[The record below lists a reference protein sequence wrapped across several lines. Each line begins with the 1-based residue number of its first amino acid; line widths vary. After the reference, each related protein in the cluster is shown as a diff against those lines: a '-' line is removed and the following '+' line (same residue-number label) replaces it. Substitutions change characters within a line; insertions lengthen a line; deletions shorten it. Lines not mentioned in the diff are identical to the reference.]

1 MKKKQRDALCTRGQ
15 SRLKN
20 STKKNF
26 NPQMFRTTD
35 GLSNRLYVPF
45 HIVVKMC
52 VRACAHII
60 FRASYISIYVP

>member
-1 MKKKQRDALCTRGQ
+1 MEKKQRDALCTRGQ

-45 HIVVKMC
+45 HIQL
-52 VRACAHII
+52 
-60 FRASYISIYVP
+60 